1 MLLKLN
7 ALRKA
12 GAETWKRSEGGP
24 IWSLDADLWRQGW
37 SSVQGARR
45 AGGVRGAGTGR
56 AGRAVA
62 HVHVEPKLP
71 GRPLPLLRLLMAHVR
86 ELAIFSI
93 F

>member
-1 MLLKLN
+1 MVVTLPP
-7 ALRKA
+7 A
-12 GAETWKRSEGGP
+12 P
-24 IWSLDADLWRQGW
+24 WRERPGLIELAQVLG
-37 SSVQGARR
+37 
-45 AGGVRGAGTGR
+45 